1 MNHHRN
7 LITTLLA
14 GILFAP
20 SVTADNLTI
29 ARTGGDIV
37 LIPMSDNAIRV
48 KIDGQQGHT
57 TDELIY
63 VNPQN
68 VESSISGNTLKVKN
82 LTATYDSTADAIT
95 FINADGNVILREV
108 EHSRISQPSTIQ
120 NEPTTISGQR
130 FHSPADEYIYGTGQ
144 FQDGYLNLRGLSRR
158 LTQVNTQIS
167 IPFILSNKGYGLLW
181 NNYGLTELNPASDSV
196 SLTPAGTEGDSFT
209 VDITTSTGNARETR
223 SVNAFEGEMNI
234 PETGEYCLLLDVGQ
248 RMARKYKLSVD
259 GKVLVDFNNLW
270 LPPTTSLMTT
280 LDKGKHRVRV
290 EGESHDAP
298 TLHWRKN
305 INETELRS
313 PVSTGIDYTVFSGTP
328 DEVIASYRQLTGPA
342 PMMPQWT
349 LGYIHCRERFD
360 SQKELLE
367 NADEFRRRQIPIDVI
382 VQDWQYWG
390 RHGWNAM
397 CFDLD
402 KYPDPKLMVDSLHDA
417 DIRLMISVWSKL
429 DVNSEVGKV
438 AKERGYL
445 LPGSEWVD
453 FFNPEAAGYYWDNF
467 SSRLLKPYGIDAWW
481 QDATEPEND
490 DLQGRRI
497 NGGKLP
503 GEVYRN
509 AFPLFVNRTVYE
521 GLRKDAPHKRAM
533 ILTRSGFP
541 GMQRYAAATWSGDVG
556 HDWETLR
563 RQITGGL
570 GQMVTGLPWG
580 TFDAGGF
587 FRPGHHSEN
596 VEYKEL
602 LLRWLQVGTFLPLMR
617 VHGYMSN
624 TEPWRYG
631 NEVDSV
637 ARKFIGMRYELMP
650 YIYSVSASV
659 SRDGYTMMRPLVMDF
674 TTDENALQQKY
685 EYMFGPS
692 LLVSPIVEGGV
703 KEWSTY
709 LPEGCGWYDFRNGKR
724 YDGGT
729 IALTKETIATIP
741 VFAKAGSIIPM
752 KQAGQFAADN
762 ADSPID
768 LHVYPG
774 ADCTFTLY
782 EDEGDNYNYE
792 KGAFSTIPI
801 IWEDSTR
808 RLTIGKRKGEFDGMQ
823 KKRIFNVILPDGTS
837 KRIEYSGS
845 KRSIRI

>member
-29 ARTGGDIV
+29 ARSGGDIV

-95 FINADGNVILREV
+95 FINTDGNVILREV

-313 PVSTGIDYTVFSGTP
+313 PVS
-328 DEVIASYRQLTGPA
+328 
-342 PMMPQWT
+342 
-349 LGYIHCRERFD
+349 
-360 SQKELLE
+360 
-367 NADEFRRRQIPIDVI
+367 
-382 VQDWQYWG
+382 
-390 RHGWNAM
+390 
-397 CFDLD
+397 
-402 KYPDPKLMVDSLHDA
+402 
-417 DIRLMISVWSKL
+417 
-429 DVNSEVGKV
+429 
-438 AKERGYL
+438 
-445 LPGSEWVD
+445 
-453 FFNPEAAGYYWDNF
+453 
-467 SSRLLKPYGIDAWW
+467 
-481 QDATEPEND
+481 
-490 DLQGRRI
+490 QG
-497 NGGKLP
+497 
-503 GEVYRN
+503 
-509 AFPLFVNRTVYE
+509 
-521 GLRKDAPHKRAM
+521 
-533 ILTRSGFP
+533 
-541 GMQRYAAATWSGDVG
+541 
-556 HDWETLR
+556 
-563 RQITGGL
+563 
-570 GQMVTGLPWG
+570 
-580 TFDAGGF
+580 
-587 FRPGHHSEN
+587 
-596 VEYKEL
+596 
-602 LLRWLQVGTFLPLMR
+602 
-617 VHGYMSN
+617 
-624 TEPWRYG
+624 
-631 NEVDSV
+631 
-637 ARKFIGMRYELMP
+637 
-650 YIYSVSASV
+650 
-659 SRDGYTMMRPLVMDF
+659 
-674 TTDENALQQKY
+674 
-685 EYMFGPS
+685 
-692 LLVSPIVEGGV
+692 
-703 KEWSTY
+703 
-709 LPEGCGWYDFRNGKR
+709 
-724 YDGGT
+724 
-729 IALTKETIATIP
+729 
-741 VFAKAGSIIPM
+741 
-752 KQAGQFAADN
+752 
-762 ADSPID
+762 
-768 LHVYPG
+768 
-774 ADCTFTLY
+774 
-782 EDEGDNYNYE
+782 
-792 KGAFSTIPI
+792 
-801 IWEDSTR
+801 
-808 RLTIGKRKGEFDGMQ
+808 
-823 KKRIFNVILPDGTS
+823 
-837 KRIEYSGS
+837 
-845 KRSIRI
+845 

>member
-1 MNHHRN
+1 
-7 LITTLLA
+7 
-14 GILFAP
+14 
-20 SVTADNLTI
+20 
-29 ARTGGDIV
+29 
-37 LIPMSDNAIRV
+37 
-48 KIDGQQGHT
+48 
-57 TDELIY
+57 
-63 VNPQN
+63 
-68 VESSISGNTLKVKN
+68 
-82 LTATYDSTADAIT
+82 
-95 FINADGNVILREV
+95 
-108 EHSRISQPSTIQ
+108 
-120 NEPTTISGQR
+120 
-130 FHSPADEYIYGTGQ
+130 
-144 FQDGYLNLRGLSRR
+144 
-158 LTQVNTQIS
+158 
-167 IPFILSNKGYGLLW
+167 
-181 NNYGLTELNPASDSV
+181 
-196 SLTPAGTEGDSFT
+196 
-209 VDITTSTGNARETR
+209 
-223 SVNAFEGEMNI
+223 
-234 PETGEYCLLLDVGQ
+234 
-248 RMARKYKLSVD
+248 
-259 GKVLVDFNNLW
+259 
-270 LPPTTSLMTT
+270 
-280 LDKGKHRVRV
+280 
-290 EGESHDAP
+290 
-298 TLHWRKN
+298 
-305 INETELRS
+305 
-313 PVSTGIDYTVFSGTP
+313 
-328 DEVIASYRQLTGPA
+328 
-342 PMMPQWT
+342 
-349 LGYIHCRERFD
+349 
-360 SQKELLE
+360 
-367 NADEFRRRQIPIDVI
+367 
-382 VQDWQYWG
+382 
-390 RHGWNAM
+390 M

-570 GQMVTGLPWG
+570 GQMVTGLPWW

-587 FRPGHHSEN
+587 FRPGNQYEN
-596 VEYKEL
+596 EEYKEM

-823 KKRIFNVILPDGTS
+823 KNG
-837 KRIEYSGS
+837 YST
-845 KRSIRI
+845 